1 MLVAYNLVGKGFH
14 SAQCSE
20 SIHIT
25 LGEHKRVIES
35 REIKEEFLETMSL
48 EEGGEVSQAM
58 RRLA

>member
-1 MLVAYNLVGKGFH
+1 MLVAYSLVGKGFH

-35 REIKEEFLETMSL
+35 MGDQGR
-48 EEGGEVSQAM
+48 VSGDHEA
-58 RRLA
+58 